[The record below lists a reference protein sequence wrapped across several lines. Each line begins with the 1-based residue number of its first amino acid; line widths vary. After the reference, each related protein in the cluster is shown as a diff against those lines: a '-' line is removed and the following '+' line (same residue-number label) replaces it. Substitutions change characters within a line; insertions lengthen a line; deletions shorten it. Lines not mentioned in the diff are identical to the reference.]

1 MQSGVASRVFRDVLD
16 VVVDS
21 LINTVTKSHAVQDAL
36 KQPDPKKQQKP
47 PTKKKASDKKNPKG
61 IIDTYA

>member
-1 MQSGVASRVFRDVLD
+1 
-16 VVVDS
+16 VVDS
-21 LINTVTKSHAVQDAL
+21 LINTVTKPHAVQDAL